1 MRSARLGARGVSS
14 EALALAAVFSVALL
28 SGCGG
33 GPSEGVIRLI
43 DEFRED
49 MVQGTPTKIA
59 PVDTTGSWNFGEIEE
74 GAPAMLGW
82 KAGVGVSGFEVRDG
96 SLRGRSTTDFP
107 IIWVELEEELDAVDL
122 LHAVEVQMRVS
133 RGANMMASSAGEQ
146 DIDFKRILEW
156 AKP

>member
-1 MRSARLGARGVSS
+1 MAFKRYCSSQHSAKVPRRRMRSARLGARGVSS

-59 PVDTTGSWNFGEIEE
+59 AAETTGSWNFGEIEE
-74 GAPAMLGW
+74 GSPAMLGW
-82 KAGVGVSGFEVRDG
+82 KAGVGVSGLEVSKGR
-96 SLRGRSTTDFP
+96 LRGRSTTDFP
-107 IIWVELEEELDAVDL
+107 IIYVEIEDPVDTADL
-122 LHAVEVQMRVS
+122 LHAVEVRMRVS
-133 RGANMMASSAGEQ
+133 RGA
-146 DIDFKRILEW
+146 
-156 AKP
+156 PT

>member
-96 SLRGRSTTDFP
+96 SLRGMIRQHPIPRMQALRAESASVLLPCDLTDSRQRADGA
-107 IIWVELEEELDAVDL
+107 LADL
-122 LHAVEVQMRVS
+122 VYVC
-133 RGANMMASSAGEQ
+133 
-146 DIDFKRILEW
+146 
-156 AKP
+156 